1 MGELEALARVLAAQ
15 HGLRHGDERDHEPLE
30 QRAHRRHRPGGRAE
44 VGQVVRV
51 GGELPRGAAH
61 DGPQLRRRQPGL
73 DRAAQRGDGVLD
85 GAGERDVAAEDDP
98 PGRHEREERQDVRR
112 VPPRRVEE
120 EVGEVVQAARQPA
133 EVGDGRV
140 GEDDARAGRVD
151 RAGQRRAPEAV
162 DPRPAV
168 HEDGQAAPA
177 GQREDV
183 VQPGVVEREALAA
196 RVELEAHGP
205 GVERGLGA
213 AQRLVV
219 RVQARERVQPP
230 ARVAG
235 GGGERLVGLG
245 VAAALAERDEPAAR
259 AGALQG
265 VLGVLERGEQAR
277 RVARPTWM
285 WASTRGRSGTRRRRS
300 SSQGRR
306 R

>member
-1 MGELEALARVLAAQ
+1 MTARSCAGDSPACIAQRSVVTACWTGLANGMSL
-15 HGLRHGDERDHEPLE
+15 PKTI
-30 QRAHRRHRPGGRAE
+30 RPGGTSAKSARMS
-44 VGQVVRV
+44 
-51 GGELPRGAAH
+51 
-61 DGPQLRRRQPGL
+61 
-73 DRAAQRGDGVLD
+73 
-85 GAGERDVAAEDDP
+85 AGFHHAVSKKRF
-98 PGRHEREERQDVRR
+98 GT
-112 VPPRRVEE
+112 
-120 EVGEVVQAARQPA
+120 VVQAARQPA

-245 VAAALAERDEPAAR
+245 VAAALAERDQPAAR

-277 RVARPTWM
+277 RVAQADVDVGVDEGEAGTPAGAGRRARERAGDRRTRRFGAYPG
-285 WASTRGRSGTRRRRS
+285 ALVSDRGRRGSRA
-300 SSQGRR
+300 
-306 R
+306 